1 MHDRV
6 LIDIQLT
13 REVPHRRQGIAGLMF
28 PAPNLI
34 ADGLEIPLAAD
45 HFGHIGV
52 NACIKLGK
60 ALEKY
65 NMAWLEDLIAWQN
78 TELWKKITDAIDVP
92 TLTGEDIYLKEAFL
106 DLAKTHAVDMIQPDL
121 ATAGGILETKKI
133 GDACQELGVPMVL
146 HMAGTPI
153 ACMAAVHCAA
163 ATENFL
169 VMENHSVDIPW
180 WGDMVNGVAKPIVD
194 KGYIKV
200 PDGPGLG
207 ITSLNDEV
215 IKQHLVEPGYF
226 EPTPEWDKERSNDRL
241 WS

>member
-1 MHDRV
+1 
-6 LIDIQLT
+6 
-13 REVPHRRQGIAGLMF
+13 
-28 PAPNLI
+28 
-34 ADGLEIPLAAD
+34 
-45 HFGHIGV
+45 
-52 NACIKLGK
+52 
-60 ALEKY
+60 
-65 NMAWLEDLIAWQN
+65 
-78 TELWKKITDAIDVP
+78 
-92 TLTGEDIYLKEAFL
+92 
-106 DLAKTHAVDMIQPDL
+106 MIQPDL

-180 WGDMVNGVAKPIVD
+180 WGDMVNGVDKPIVNR
-194 KGYIKV
+194 GYIAV

-207 ITSLNDEV
+207 ITSLNDAV
-215 IKQHLVEPGYF
+215 IQQHLMEPGYF